1 MAMHVHFLSSLS
13 LSLYPRSVKID
24 FASSLY
30 AAKADI
36 AATAAALSHALG
48 PPCYQLPLAKVN
60 SSLPLWPP
68 VTCPS
73 TFAQKRRMSLP
84 SPPLAKKL
92 QVQQSS
98 SILPQDFPK
107 LEVLPVEKPTKLQ
120 ERRSPQHVSPEL
132 KQGSPK
138 MERPLLPRPATFID
152 VMLSSQKPSSDMW
165 SETKDVTLTRKTN
178 CSCKY
183 SKCLKLYC
191 ECFQKGRY
199 CIGCNCTNCCN
210 NVNHENARHDAIN
223 VALER
228 NPAAFMPKVSNS
240 TAHNCESKAAEGDI
254 VGKHTKGCKC
264 KRTEYLKKYCECFKA
279 SVFCSENC
287 RCTGCKNFKSNEDR
301 ISQKNTV
308 HAHNVQNPASS
319 GMVGQSVIIF
329 HAAENDSSLSLAA
342 SVSDHSINNNTS
354 HVILLQ
360 HTFQICHGP
369 CFPNRAIAYLTL
381 F

>member
-1 MAMHVHFLSSLS
+1 MNEGEEGKGTYSDAAIVMCTVSGSAGDGGDALSAAAAAAEDGEEERRRWLARTRPPRRAATRRSRGRDDDDGEGRGRGGAM
-13 LSLYPRSVKID
+13 RKRRRRNWGCGSVKID

-84 SPPLAKKL
+84 SPPPAKKL

-183 SKCLKLYC
+183 SKCLKL
-191 ECFQKGRY
+191 
-199 CIGCNCTNCCN
+199 
-210 NVNHENARHDAIN
+210 
-223 VALER
+223 
-228 NPAAFMPKVSNS
+228 
-240 TAHNCESKAAEGDI
+240 
-254 VGKHTKGCKC
+254 
-264 KRTEYLKKYCECFKA
+264 
-279 SVFCSENC
+279 
-287 RCTGCKNFKSNEDR
+287 
-301 ISQKNTV
+301 
-308 HAHNVQNPASS
+308 
-319 GMVGQSVIIF
+319 
-329 HAAENDSSLSLAA
+329 
-342 SVSDHSINNNTS
+342 
-354 HVILLQ
+354 
-360 HTFQICHGP
+360 
-369 CFPNRAIAYLTL
+369 
-381 F
+381 